1 MKSFLKIFLI
11 LFVVFSMI
19 ISTAMYFYFKNDVNE
34 ATQNNETKVTDQ
46 FDDLNISTYKERV
59 NILLLGVDT
68 LENDG
73 SGIGTRTDTIMVL
86 SIDPLTKTGFLLSIP
101 RDTRVEIANG
111 GGYDKVNHAH
121 SYGGTELALSTIKN
135 FLDIPIHHY
144 IKVDYRALFKT
155 VDDLGGIEV
164 DVPVDMRYVDSVAT
178 PPLNVNLKKGV
189 QTLNGEQAMGFL
201 RFRKGYANQDLGRIQ
216 AQQMFLDSLFKKIK
230 SPSSII
236 NIPKYLDTMSKYVE
250 TDMTMKDMLVVA
262 KQALTVDANRIE
274 KKTIPGE
281 PTMTGGISYYSVNE
295 EEMDADMMYLLSGDY
310 PVPET
315 EIVEDPNV
323 SSNSQSGEVNKASNN
338 QTVLKNT
345 TEISA
350 KKVTPQKDTKSYKI
364 HVMNGNG
371 VSGIARRASDL
382 LKIED
387 ISVTATG
394 NANDFNVENT
404 IIYYKDDLIFAN
416 KIKGILRTGKV
427 QEGTKSIVSSEPD
440 IVIVL
445 GKDFS

>member
-11 LFVVFSMI
+11 LFVVFSMV

-34 ATQNNETKVTDQ
+34 ATENNETNVTDE
-46 FDDLNISTYKERV
+46 FEDLDISTYKERV

-86 SIDPLTKTGFLLSIP
+86 SIDPITKTGFLLSVP

-111 GGYDKVNHAH
+111 GGFDKVNHAH

-144 IKVDYRALFKT
+144 VKVDYRALFKT

-164 DVPVDMRYVDSVAT
+164 DVPVDMRYVDSVAK
-178 PPLNVNLKKGV
+178 PPLNINLKKGI

-201 RFRKGYANQDLGRIQ
+201 RFRKGYANQDLGRIK
-216 AQQMFLDSLFKKIK
+216 AQQMFLDALFKKVK

-250 TDMTMKDMLVVA
+250 TDMTMKNMLVVA
-262 KQALTVDANRIE
+262 KQALTVDVNRIE

-281 PTMTGGISYYSVNE
+281 PSMIGGISYYSVNE
-295 EEMDADMMYLLSGDY
+295 EEMAADMMYLLSGDY
-310 PVPET
+310 PVPEA
-315 EIVEDPNV
+315 EIVED
-323 SSNSQSGEVNKASNN
+323 SN
-338 QTVLKNT
+338 QTPGTQTGIKNT

-350 KKVTPQKDTKSYKI
+350 KKVAPQKDTKNYKI
-364 HVMNGNG
+364 QVMNGNG

-387 ISVTATG
+387 ITVTATG

-416 KIKGILRTGKV
+416 KIKGILKTGKV